1 MMTKMML
8 LMMVIT
14 MGVVGVL
21 LMFLFGGE
29 ICLNLLCLVVFF
41 SIKKS
46 STQMA
51 TTRTTAALQVWD
63 TLAWTKVL
71 IKDAELV
78 AEALATSITILATT
92 PT

>member
-1 MMTKMML
+1 MMTMMML

-14 MGVVGVL
+14 MGIVGVL

-29 ICLNLLCLVVFF
+29 ICLNLLCFV
-41 SIKKS
+41 KNS
-46 STQMA
+46 STQTA
-51 TTRTTAALQVWD
+51 TTRTTVALQVWD
-63 TLAWTKVL
+63 TPASTKALTKV
-71 IKDAELV
+71 AELV

>member
-1 MMTKMML
+1 MMML

-14 MGVVGVL
+14 MGIVGVL

-63 TLAWTKVL
+63 TPASTKALTKV
-71 IKDAELV
+71 AELV

>member
-1 MMTKMML
+1 MMTMMML

-14 MGVVGVL
+14 MGVVSVL

-29 ICLNLLCLVVFF
+29 ICLNLLCFV
-41 SIKKS
+41 KKS
-46 STQMA
+46 STQTA
-51 TTRTTAALQVWD
+51 TTPTTAALQVWD
-63 TLAWTKVL
+63 TPVSTKALTKVVEL
-71 IKDAELV
+71 VAEV

>member
-1 MMTKMML
+1 ML

-51 TTRTTAALQVWD
+51 TTPTTAALQVWD
-63 TLAWTKVL
+63 TPALTKVL
-71 IKDAELV
+71 TKDAELV
-78 AEALATSITILATT
+78 AEAAEALATSITILATT